1 MAGEAPSIGPHDRE
15 LVKCAQAGGTSGR
28 RAFGELVRRHLAW
41 LVRLVTYFIG
51 SRAEA
56 EEVAQEVLLRAYTG
70 LADFRGDASFRGWLR
85 IIATRLSYNHT
96 RSNAARRRRELDIGP
111 MLAEPLPAPD
121 LATREALL
129 LVLGRLP
136 YPYREI
142 LLLRHVEEMS
152 IREIAETLEIGES
165 AAKMRLS
172 RARTAFA
179 ECHEEVTR

>member
-1 MAGEAPSIGPHDRE
+1 MTGDTPSTEPDDSE
-15 LVKCAQAGGTSGR
+15 LVARAKGGGAAGR

-41 LVRLVTYFIG
+41 LVRLVAYFIG
-51 SRAEA
+51 SHAEA
-56 EEVAQEVLLRAYTG
+56 EEVAQEVLLRAHAG

-96 RSNAARRRRELDIGP
+96 RSNTARRRREMDIGP
-111 MLAEPLPAPD
+111 MLAEPAPGPD
-121 LATREALL
+121 LATRQALL

-152 IREIAETLEIGES
+152 IREIAATLEIGES

-172 RARTAFA
+172 RARAAFA